1 MDQETIGT
9 TIRALREARHLT
21 QAELAQLLHVSA
33 KTISKWETGRGCP
46 DITLWEP
53 AAQALNVSLTELMH
67 RQVVHNRNVAANV
80 ARASYHVCPVC
91 GNVIVS
97 MGDAVI
103 QCHGLRLMPLQAEA
117 ADEQH
122 AVSISEVEDEYFVQ
136 ITHAMTKRHHIAF
149 IAAVTADGIQLTK
162 LYPEG
167 AAEARFPRR
176 GLRTLLFYCNQDGLF
191 TARLP
196 RRA

>member
-1 MDQETIGT
+1 MDQDTIGT
-9 TIRALREARHLT
+9 TIRALREAKQLT

-46 DITLWEP
+46 DISLWEP
-53 AAQALNVSLTELMH
+53 AAQALGVSLAELMCG
-67 RQVVHNRNVAANV
+67 QVVHNGNVAANV
-80 ARASYHVCPVC
+80 TRARYHVCPVC
-91 GNVIVS
+91 GNIILS

-103 QCHGLRLMPLQAEA
+103 QCHGIRLTPLQAED

-122 AVSISEVEDEYFVQ
+122 AVSICEVEDEYFVQ

-149 IAAVTADGIQLTK
+149 MAAVTSDGIHLTK

-167 AAEARFPRR
+167 NAEARFSRR
-176 GLRTLLFYCNQDGLF
+176 GLRKLLFYCNQDGLF
-191 TARLP
+191 AVRLP
-196 RRA
+196 RKA